1 MTTFGLNG
9 IQGGVCMAIK
19 DVGQPFIKAKYVLV
33 PGRAQCLI
41 IRMYDQDVG
50 ILNLYA
56 PNNASARAVFW
67 DHLYSGVL
75 QEILR

>member
-19 DVGQPFIKAKYVLV
+19 DVWTPFIKSKYVLV

-41 IRMYDQDVG
+41 VWMYDQDVG

-56 PNNASARAVFW
+56 PDNASARAVFW
-67 DHLYSGVL
+67 DHLYNGFPFAD
-75 QEILR
+75 Q